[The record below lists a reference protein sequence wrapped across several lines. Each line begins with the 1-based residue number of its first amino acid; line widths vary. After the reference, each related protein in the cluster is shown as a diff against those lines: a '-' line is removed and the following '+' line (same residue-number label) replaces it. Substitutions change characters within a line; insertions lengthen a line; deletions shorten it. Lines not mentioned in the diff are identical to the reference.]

1 MIGSPSFGV
10 WFCSNKSKSTVE
22 STFDDAKVRRIK
34 NRKPLYRTYNRGYIG
49 DAMPDYQTVIS
60 IRKCLVNF
68 YRTRWHAAQEC
79 TIGSV
84 PLCTWKLREFL
95 CSGQIKNRTSFAA
108 GTENF

>member
-68 YRTRWHAAQEC
+68 YRTRWHAA
-79 TIGSV
+79 S
-84 PLCTWKLREFL
+84 FL
-95 CSGQIKNRTSFAA
+95 HIPFLLGQIADTPQLFERFPFRFNTKLF
-108 GTENF
+108 GKQLG